1 MGWASL
7 NPPDACLPTP
17 SPQSRAW
24 VLLRHTLPDGSWH
37 YDWMLETRPG
47 GPLTTFRVQHRPDAL
62 ETRWFEAHRIADHRR
77 EYLTFE
83 GPVSGERGHVRQLAS
98 GSLLAWEEREDAIA
112 CELAMSPDAFA
123 TVQWRGTAV
132 PASPGLW
139 LFERD
144 A

>member
-77 EYLTFE
+77 EYLTYE
-83 GPVSGERGHVRQLAS
+83 GAVAGNRGEVQQVSQGSVLEWHESAAGVTCSIESS
-98 GSLLAWEEREDAIA
+98 GRIL
-112 CELAMSPDAFA
+112 
-123 TVQWRGTAV
+123 QWTGRST
-132 PASPGLW
+132 GLQDGSW
-139 LFERD
+139 LFERIEN
-144 A
+144 